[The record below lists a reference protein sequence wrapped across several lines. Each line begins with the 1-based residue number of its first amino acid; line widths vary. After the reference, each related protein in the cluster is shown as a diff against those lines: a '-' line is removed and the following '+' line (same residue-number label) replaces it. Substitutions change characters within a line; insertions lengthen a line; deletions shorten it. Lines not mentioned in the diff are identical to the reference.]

1 MSICGLQRLSFGVP
15 LLNEAARFMR
25 DWNLRDVH
33 DDAGEYC
40 YETEDGAQISLFPE
54 DSPALPSAVG
64 ESCKLREIVWAVR
77 TPHDLARIEEELSS
91 DREVLRD
98 AQGVLHARD
107 ESGIAIAFELSGLRS
122 LAPADLQANA
132 PGRPVRRNTPID
144 FSQRP
149 QVRHLGHVALFV
161 PDLDKAWRFYERRLG
176 FRPSDV
182 YPDRGVFL
190 RAPGSHDHHNIFL
203 LQRPGKEVGFHHLS
217 FEVPDFHQVM
227 TGGLYMSSQ
236 GWKSHFGPG
245 RHTLGSNY
253 FWYFALPFDGSCE
266 YYSDMDYLDDD
277 WKTRSWNY
285 SPEVV
290 AAWTTELV
298 TRNA

>member
-15 LLNEAARFMR
+15 LLEEAARFMR
-25 DWNLRDVH
+25 DWNLRCVREGAD
-33 DDAGEYC
+33 EYG
-40 YETEDGAQISLFPE
+40 YETEDGARISLSRE
-54 DSPALPSAVG
+54 DSPLLPAPVG
-64 ESCKLREIVWAVR
+64 ERCKLREIVWAVQ
-77 TPHDLARIEEELSS
+77 TPQELERIEQALSG
-91 DREVLRD
+91 DREVVRD
-98 AQGVLHARD
+98 AQGTLHTRD
-107 ESGIAIAFELSGLRS
+107 ESGVGVAFELSTLRT
-122 LAPADLQANA
+122 LAPAEPAVNA
-132 PGRPVRRNTPID
+132 PGRPVRRNTPVD
-144 FSQRP
+144 FGLRP
-149 QVRHLGHVALFV
+149 QVRHLGHVAIFV
-161 PDLDKAWRFYERRLG
+161 PELDKAWRFYEQRLG

-182 YPDRGVFL
+182 YPGRGVFL

-203 LQRPGKEVGFHHLS
+203 LQRPGQEVGFHHLS

-227 TGGLYMSSQ
+227 TGGLHMKAQ

-253 FWYFALPFDGSCE
+253 FWYFALPFEGSCE

-277 WKTRSWNY
+277 WETRSWDY

-298 TRNA
+298 TKS